1 MVGID
6 RLSGKK
12 LTGFDQFVS
21 RVTQVMSTQIG
32 TREKRRNFG
41 SRLPSLLSKTT
52 SGSLLSLAQ
61 TYAMEAFLNVDNGIT
76 DFVPRRIV
84 ATRKGDGL
92 MLRFEGTWNAQ
103 WIDPFEIN
111 LNR

>member
-41 SRLPSLLSKTT
+41 SKLPSLLSKPT

-61 TYAMEAFLNVDNGIT
+61 TYSMEAFLNAENGISDFKPNRVVATRHSNGIT
-76 DFVPRRIV
+76 
-84 ATRKGDGL
+84 
-92 MLRFEGTWNAQ
+92 LRFEGKWNGQ
-103 WIDPFEIN
+103 LIEPFLIEV
-111 LNR
+111 